1 MLALTGAGY
10 ADGRTFGFA
19 SCERAVGATEGMN
32 VLMEQRL
39 PQPDGSGF
47 EYSYNVANVEYT
59 EFERLGIT
67 DETATDGAHSV
78 LPANTNILYV
88 SLKVSSSPSCQR
100 HCQEAWSKD
109 EDMPPRLLRSDLSR
123 SAKL

>member
-39 PQPDGSGF
+39 PRPDGSGF
-47 EYSYNVANVEYT
+47 EYAYNVANVEYT

-67 DETATDGAHSV
+67 DEAAVGGAHSS

-100 HCQEAWSKD
+100 HC
-109 EDMPPRLLRSDLSR
+109 
-123 SAKL
+123 